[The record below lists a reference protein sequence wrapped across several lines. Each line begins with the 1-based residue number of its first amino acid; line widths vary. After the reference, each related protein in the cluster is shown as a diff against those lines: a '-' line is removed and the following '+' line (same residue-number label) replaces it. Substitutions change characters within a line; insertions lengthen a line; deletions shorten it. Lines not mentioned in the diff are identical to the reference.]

1 MNKRYALFVGRYQM
15 PHKGHRYLFET
26 KINQGIPV
34 LIAIR
39 DVPTDEKNPFTAE
52 EVERMLHKE
61 FFDHLISGMMKII
74 VIPDI
79 IAICYGREVGYSI
92 EHIEAPEEIKAIS
105 ATQLRKEAG
114 LWNEPYSKQ

>member
-34 LIAIR
+34 LVAVR

-79 IAICYGREVGYSI
+79 VAICYGREVGYTI
-92 EHIEAPEEIKAIS
+92 EHIEAPEEIQAIS

-114 LWNEPYSKQ
+114 L

>member
-1 MNKRYALFVGRYQM
+1 MNKKYALFVGRYQM

-34 LIAIR
+34 LVAIR

-79 IAICYGREVGYSI
+79 VAICYGREVGYTI
-92 EHIEAPEEIKAIS
+92 EHIEAPEEIQAIS

-114 LWNEPYSKQ
+114 L

>member
-1 MNKRYALFVGRYQM
+1 MNKKYALFVGRYQM

-34 LIAIR
+34 LVAIR
-39 DVPTDEKNPFTAE
+39 DVATDEKNPFTAE

-79 IAICYGREVGYSI
+79 MAICYGREVGYTI
-92 EHIEAPEEIKAIS
+92 EHIEAPEEIQAIS

-114 LWNEPYSKQ
+114 L

>member
-1 MNKRYALFVGRYQM
+1 M

-34 LIAIR
+34 LVAIR

-79 IAICYGREVGYSI
+79 MAICYGREVGYTI
-92 EHIEAPEEIKAIS
+92 EHIEAPEEIQAIS

-114 LWNEPYSKQ
+114 L

>member
-1 MNKRYALFVGRYQM
+1 MNKKYALFVGRYQ
-15 PHKGHRYLFET
+15 
-26 KINQGIPV
+26 
-34 LIAIR
+34 IAIR

-79 IAICYGREVGYSI
+79 VAICYGREVGYTI
-92 EHIEAPEEIKAIS
+92 EHIEAPEEIQAIS

-114 LWNEPYSKQ
+114 L

>member
-1 MNKRYALFVGRYQM
+1 M

-34 LIAIR
+34 LVAIR

-79 IAICYGREVGYSI
+79 VAICYGREVGYTI
-92 EHIEAPEEIKAIS
+92 EHIEAPEKIQAIS

-114 LWNEPYSKQ
+114 L

>member
-1 MNKRYALFVGRYQM
+1 M

-34 LIAIR
+34 LVAVR

-79 IAICYGREVGYSI
+79 VAICYGREVGYTI
-92 EHIEAPEEIKAIS
+92 EHIEAPEEIQAIS

-114 LWNEPYSKQ
+114 L

>member
-1 MNKRYALFVGRYQM
+1 MNKKYALFVGRYQM

-34 LIAIR
+34 LVAIR

-79 IAICYGREVGYSI
+79 MAICYGREVGYTI
-92 EHIEAPEEIKAIS
+92 EHIEAPEEIQAIS
-105 ATQLRKEAG
+105 ATQLRKKAG
-114 LWNEPYSKQ
+114 L

>member
-1 MNKRYALFVGRYQM
+1 M

-34 LIAIR
+34 LVAIR

-79 IAICYGREVGYSI
+79 VAICYGREVGYTI
-92 EHIEAPEEIKAIS
+92 EHIEAPEEIQAIS

-114 LWNEPYSKQ
+114 L

>member
-1 MNKRYALFVGRYQM
+1 
-15 PHKGHRYLFET
+15 
-26 KINQGIPV
+26 
-34 LIAIR
+34 
-39 DVPTDEKNPFTAE
+39 
-52 EVERMLHKE
+52 
-61 FFDHLISGMMKII
+61 MMKII

-114 LWNEPYSKQ
+114 L

>member
-1 MNKRYALFVGRYQM
+1 M

-39 DVPTDEKNPFTAE
+39 DVPTDEKNPFTAV

-92 EHIEAPEEIKAIS
+92 EHIEAPEEIKSIS

-114 LWNEPYSKQ
+114 L